1 MKKQMK
7 TNLFTAALGLALTGA
22 MLSST
27 SKEAGA
33 SASANTLPIYR
44 ELSAASAGVAV
55 ESPKPPFTFYLSL
68 VTAFTN
74 GGFINF
80 NQLGEEGQ
88 SLFRNEMPK
97 WGMGQ

>member
-7 TNLFTAALGLALTGA
+7 TNLFTAVLGLALTGA
-22 MLSST
+22 MLSSA
-27 SKEAGA
+27 SKETGA
-33 SASANTLPIYR
+33 SASANRLPINR
-44 ELSAASAGVAV
+44 ELPAASAGVAV

-74 GGFINF
+74 GGSINF

-88 SLFRNEMPK
+88 SFFQNDMPK
-97 WGMGQ
+97 WGVGR